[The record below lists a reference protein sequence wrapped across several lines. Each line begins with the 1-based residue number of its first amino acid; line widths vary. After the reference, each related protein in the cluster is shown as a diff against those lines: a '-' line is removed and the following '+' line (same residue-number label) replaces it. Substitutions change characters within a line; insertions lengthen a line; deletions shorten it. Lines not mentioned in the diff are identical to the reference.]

1 MVMEYKNL
9 VISFKTILLFFLTV
23 FFIWVFW
30 LIREVVLFLFISL
43 ILALALEPFVDFLV
57 RKKFHKGF
65 SVVLVVL
72 TMLFVVIGLASVS
85 LVPFIHQTQILIANF
100 PNYIK
105 YLSGIPGAGEYI
117 NKFND
122 GIFAQLNQSGG
133 SVINFTLNAFS
144 GFLSLILIFVFTIYM
159 LIDFKNLR
167 LMFVDFFED
176 GRREEIQR
184 LVNKIETRLGGW
196 LRGQIFL
203 MFIIGFFT
211 YIGLLILGMDYA
223 LALAVIAGLLEI
235 VPIIGPIISVV
246 PAAFIAFFISPVLG
260 IGVVVLYIVVQQLEN
275 NVIVPKV
282 MQRAVGFNPLVTIIA
297 LMVGGQLLGVVGA
310 ILAIPILITIYEV
323 FKYIVKD
330 KV

>member
-1 MVMEYKNL
+1 MEDKNL
-9 VISFKTILLFFLTV
+9 VISFKTILLFLLTI
-23 FFIWVFW
+23 FFIWIFW
-30 LIREVVLFLFISL
+30 LIRDVVLFLFVSL
-43 ILALALEPFVDFLV
+43 ILALALEPFVNFLV
-57 RKKFHKGF
+57 RKKLHRGF
-65 SVVLVVL
+65 SVVFVVL
-72 TMLFVVIGLASVS
+72 TMLFIVVGLASVS

-105 YLSGIPGAGEYI
+105 YLSEIPGAGEYVS
-117 NKFND
+117 KFND
-122 GIFAQLNQSGG
+122 GIFSQLNETSG
-133 SVINFTLNAFS
+133 SVLNFTLGAFS
-144 GFLSLILIFVFTIYM
+144 GVLSLILIFVFTIYM

-184 LVNKIETRLGGW
+184 LVTKIETRLGSW

-203 MFIIGFFT
+203 MFIIGLLT
-211 YIGLLILGMDYA
+211 YIGLLVIGMDYA

-246 PAAFIAFFISPVLG
+246 PAALIAFFISPVLG
-260 IGVVVLYIVVQQLEN
+260 IGVIVLYIIVQQLEN
-275 NVIVPKV
+275 NLIVPKV

-323 FKYIVKD
+323 FKYVIKD

>member
-1 MVMEYKNL
+1 MSMEDKNF
-9 VISFKTILLFFLTV
+9 VISFKTILVFLLTV
-23 FFIWVFW
+23 FFIWIFW

-43 ILALALEPFVDFLV
+43 ILALALEPFVNFLV
-57 RKKFHKGF
+57 AKKLHRGF

-85 LVPFIHQTQILIANF
+85 LVPFVQQVQILVTNF
-100 PNYIK
+100 PNYMK
-105 YLSGIPGAGEYI
+105 YLSEIPGAGDYVS
-117 NKFND
+117 KFND
-122 GIFAQLNQSGG
+122 GIFSQLNQTGG
-133 SVINFTLNAFS
+133 SVLNFTLGAFS
-144 GFLSLILIFVFTIYM
+144 GVLSLILIFVFTIYM

-167 LMFVDFFED
+167 LMFVDLFED
-176 GRREEIQR
+176 RKRDEIQA
-184 LVNKIETRLGGW
+184 LVNKIETRLGSW

-203 MFIIGFFT
+203 MLIIGFFT
-211 YIGLLILGMDYA
+211 YIGLLIIGMEYA

-235 VPIIGPIISVV
+235 VPIIGPIISVF

-260 IGVVVLYIVVQQLEN
+260 VGVIVLYVIIQQLEN

-310 ILAIPILITIYEV
+310 ILAIPILIAIYEV
-323 FKYIVKD
+323 FKYVLKD
-330 KV
+330 KS